1 MVLILQDGEELR
13 GVIEW
18 YDKHCLKVNRIDKPN
33 ILIPKHNIKYMYKE
47 NEIKGEND

>member
-1 MVLILQDGEELR
+1 
-13 GVIEW
+13 
-18 YDKHCLKVNRIDKPN
+18 VNRIDKPN